1 MTRAAVLLVL
11 LLALPSSAAA
21 QGLPACPPGKTMSVV
36 ITTEE
41 RGQEAPLIA
50 THEALLTA
58 EIADRTGSGS
68 SDSPDRIV
76 ITPQPGVEVIKRGS
90 DGSSVILFAPN
101 ASSLMV
107 AVSWR
112 QSVDPANPDE
122 EAKCTGSATLTV
134 PVLAANPARGVR
146 QPGSRGESVT
156 FAVAPTVKRPN
167 LEPLV
172 ITIRSTRQVRFP
184 RRKERLRT
192 WVVPMRVA
200 EQKRYRGHLPNL
212 AYATYKQKCR
222 FWWFTCGPVNAELA
236 RLGIDSRGRPDLSGS
251 NSLAGSLAFTQPARW
266 AARYGIIVNA
276 FPAAGRNRPFGFDV
290 QVRQSGRLLARVRRA
305 GRCTDTPLNGGFFH
319 QCKVSRKT
327 TLLR

>member
-1 MTRAAVLLVL
+1 VRLATALVAWFIVLVPAAG
-11 LLALPSSAAA
+11 A

-41 RGQEAPLIA
+41 RGQEAPLVA

-58 EIADRTGSGS
+58 EVADRTGSGYT
-68 SDSPDRIV
+68 DSPDRIV
-76 ITPQPGVEVIKRGS
+76 ITPQPGVEVVKRGS

-122 EAKCTGSATLTV
+122 EAKCTGSATLSV
-134 PVLAANPARGVR
+134 PVLAARPARGVR

-156 FAVAPTVKRPN
+156 FAVAPAVRRPN

-172 ITIRSTRQVRFP
+172 ITIRSTGRVRFP

-192 WVVPMRVA
+192 WVVPMRTA

-222 FWWFTCGPVNAELA
+222 FWWFTCGPVNSDMA

-251 NSLAGSLAFTQPARW
+251 NSLAGSLAFTQPSRW
-266 AARYGIIVNA
+266 AARYGIVINA

-290 QVRQSGRLLARVRRA
+290 QARQSGRLLARVRRA

-319 QCKVSRKT
+319 QCKVTRST